1 MFNRLYYRFFLG
13 KLNFEEFSDIMEST
27 EGGEKIDFRDLEI
40 DIDDA
45 DYSPLATAGTEDD
58 SPKKKS
64 K

>member
-1 MFNRLYYRFFLG
+1 
-13 KLNFEEFSDIMEST
+13 MEST

-45 DYSPLATAGTEDD
+45 DYSPLATTGTEDD

-64 K
+64 N